1 MKKVGAFD
9 AKTHFS
15 QLLSE
20 VEQTQCE
27 IIIQRRGKDIAIL
40 SPFRKDLA
48 ARKETRKREVLAALR
63 QIRAAQKGRPASG
76 GLKELVEDGRKR

>member
-27 IIIQRRGKDIAIL
+27 IIIQRRGKDVAIL
-40 SPFRKDLA
+40 SPSRKDRA
-48 ARKETRKREVLAALR
+48 ARKEARKREVLAALR
-63 QIRAAQKGRPASG
+63 EIRSAQRGRPASG
-76 GLKELVEDGRKR
+76 ALKELVEEDRTR